1 MRPARHLF
9 DKGALRE
16 RLKRLD
22 EVLHKRNPCKP
33 LKKREIRRLSK
44 TPFFGVNFA
53 KSMFGKVK
61 ISALAR
67 DLGESKK

>member
-1 MRPARHLF
+1 M
-9 DKGALRE
+9 
-16 RLKRLD
+16 
-22 EVLHKRNPCKP
+22 
-33 LKKREIRRLSK
+33 KKKEIRRLSK

-53 KSMFGKVK
+53 QSSVGKVK